1 MLLRQNLRSNGGYF
15 RAHVSKQKGG
25 AFMFGYIGQI
35 LRVDL
40 TSGKASKEALKED
53 DCKMFLGGSGLA
65 TKYLFD
71 EVPKGADPLGPDN
84 KLIFMTGPLT
94 GTESPSAGRYCVV
107 TKSPL
112 TGLWGEGNSGG
123 SWGVY
128 LKNSGFDGIIFEG
141 TSPKPVYLVIDDGKA
156 ELRDAKHLW
165 GKGVGETYRLI
176 RGELGEDFNVAC
188 IGIAGENL
196 VRYAG
201 IFNDVHR
208 PAGRCG
214 VGTVMGS
221 KRLKAVAARGTQEIK
236 IANKDAFSQ
245 ISKRNYDLV
254 NESLLKITLET
265 YGTAMVTD
273 LVNVRGGF
281 PTRNWQT
288 GVVPDIDKI
297 SGITLESTV
306 LVDRKHC
313 YACPISCCRVS
324 VVKSGPYACKGE
336 GPEFESIG
344 SFGAMCALESLEAV
358 TLAHNLCDDY
368 GLDVI
373 STGSTIAFTI
383 ECYEKGILT
392 KADTD
397 GLELKFG
404 DPDVVIQL
412 IHKIAKREGIGDL
425 LAEGTKRVAAKL
437 DKGAERFA
445 MHVKGLELPAYD
457 PRAAKICG
465 LAFATAN
472 RGGDHIT
479 AYVEGPAFV
488 DIPFLCV
495 EDSRIEDWIVEN
507 PAEAKVVKDLEDA
520 LTVFD
525 CVGTCKFMGMAL
537 ATEDWVDMI
546 ANCIGWEFSVSDF
559 RKVGERVYNLARA
572 FNVRDGLTRADDTLP
587 KRLLEEPLPE
597 GAAEGHMVKQ
607 LDQSLDAYYDFRGW
621 DKKTGKPTPEKLK
634 ELDLDYV
641 IDKI

>member
-1 MLLRQNLRSNGGYF
+1 
-15 RAHVSKQKGG
+15 
-25 AFMFGYIGQI
+25 MFGYMGKI

-40 TSGKASKEALKED
+40 TSGNITEESLKEN

-71 EVPKGADPLGPDN
+71 EVPGGTDPLGPEN
-84 KLIFMTGPLT
+84 ELIFMTGPLT

-112 TGLWGEGNSGG
+112 TGFWGEANSGG
-123 SWGVY
+123 NWGVY
-128 LKNSGFDGIIFEG
+128 LKISGFDGIIFKG
-141 TSPKPVYLVIDDGKA
+141 ISPKPVYLVIDDGKA

-165 GKGVGETYRLI
+165 GKGVSETDRLI
-176 RGELGEDFNVAC
+176 KGELGEDCDVAA

-196 VRYAG
+196 VRYAA
-201 IFNDVHR
+201 IINDVHR
-208 PAGRCG
+208 AAGRCG

-236 IANKDAFSQ
+236 IANKDAFSE

-254 NESLLKITLET
+254 NESMLKITLET

-288 GVVPDIDKI
+288 GVFPDIDKI
-297 SGITLESTV
+297 SGITLESTL

-336 GPEFESIG
+336 GPEFETIG
-344 SFGAMCALESLEAV
+344 AFGAMCALENLEAI

-368 GLDVI
+368 GLDVV
-373 STGSTIAFTI
+373 SGGSTIAFAI
-383 ECYEKGILT
+383 ECCEKGILT

-404 DPDVVIQL
+404 DADVVIQL

-437 DKGAERFA
+437 DKGTEKFA
-445 MHVKGLELPAYD
+445 MNVKGLELPAYD

-465 LAFATAN
+465 LAFVTAN

-479 AYVEGPAFV
+479 AYIEGPAFT

-495 EDSRIEDWIVEN
+495 EESKIEDTLVEN

-537 ATEDWVDMI
+537 AAEDWVDMI
-546 ANCIGWEFSVSDF
+546 ANCVGWDFGVSDF
-559 RKVGERVYNLARA
+559 RKAGERVYNLARA
-572 FNVRDGLTRADDTLP
+572 FNVREGLTRADDTLP

-597 GAAEGHMVKQ
+597 GAAEGHKVEK
-607 LDQSLDAYYDFRGW
+607 LDQMLDAYYEFRGW

-634 ELDLDYV
+634 ELGLDYV
-641 IDKI
+641 VDKM

>member
-1 MLLRQNLRSNGGYF
+1 
-15 RAHVSKQKGG
+15 
-25 AFMFGYIGQI
+25 MFGYMGKI

-40 TSGKASKEALKED
+40 TSGNITEESLKEN
-53 DCKMFLGGSGLA
+53 DCRMFLGGSGLA

-71 EVPKGADPLGPDN
+71 EVPKGADPLGPEN
-84 KLIFMTGPLT
+84 ELIFMAGPLT

-112 TGLWGEGNSGG
+112 TGFWGEANSGG
-123 SWGVY
+123 NWGVY
-128 LKNSGFDGIIFEG
+128 LKISGFDGIIFKG
-141 TSPKPVYLVIDDGKA
+141 ISPKPVYLVIDDGKA

-165 GKGVGETYRLI
+165 GKGVSETDRLI
-176 RGELGEDFNVAC
+176 KEELGEDCDVAV

-196 VRYAG
+196 VRYAA
-201 IFNDVHR
+201 IINDVHR
-208 PAGRCG
+208 AAGRCG
-214 VGTVMGS
+214 VGMVMGS
-221 KRLKAVAARGTQEIK
+221 KRLKAVAARGTQEIR
-236 IANKDAFSQ
+236 IANKDAFSE

-254 NESLLKITLET
+254 NESMLKITLET

-288 GVVPDIDKI
+288 GVFPDIDKI
-297 SGITLESTV
+297 SGITLESTL

-324 VVKSGPYACKGE
+324 VVRSGPYACKGE
-336 GPEFESIG
+336 GPEFETIG
-344 SFGAMCALESLEAV
+344 AFGAMCALENLEAI

-368 GLDVI
+368 GLDVV
-373 STGSTIAFTI
+373 SAGSTIAFAI

-404 DPDVVIQL
+404 DADVVIQL

-437 DKGAERFA
+437 DKGAEKFA
-445 MHVKGLELPAYD
+445 MNVKGLELPAYD

-465 LAFATAN
+465 LAFVTAN

-479 AYVEGPAFV
+479 AYIEGPAFT

-495 EDSRIEDWIVEN
+495 EESKIEDTLVEN

-537 ATEDWVDMI
+537 AAEDWVDMI
-546 ANCIGWEFSVSDF
+546 ANCVGWDFGVSDF
-559 RKVGERVYNLARA
+559 RKAGERVYNLARA
-572 FNVRDGLTRADDTLP
+572 FNVREGLTRADDTLP

-597 GAAEGHMVKQ
+597 GAAEGHKVEK
-607 LDQSLDAYYDFRGW
+607 LDQMLDAYYEFRGW

-634 ELDLDYV
+634 ELGLDYV
-641 IDKI
+641 VDKM

>member
-1 MLLRQNLRSNGGYF
+1 
-15 RAHVSKQKGG
+15 
-25 AFMFGYIGQI
+25 MFGYMGQI

-40 TSGKASKEALKED
+40 TNGKVSEEALKED

-71 EVPKGADPLGPDN
+71 EVSKGTDPLGPDN

-141 TSPKPVYLVIDDGKA
+141 ISPKPVYLVIDDGKV
-156 ELRDAKHLW
+156 ELIDARHLW
-165 GKGVGETYRLI
+165 GKGVSETYRLI
-176 RGELGEDFNVAC
+176 REELGEDFNVAC

-297 SGITLESTV
+297 SGITLESTL

-313 YACPISCCRVS
+313 YACPISCGRVS

-336 GPEFESIG
+336 GPEFETIG
-344 SFGAMCALESLEAV
+344 AFGAMCALENLEAV

-373 STGSTIAFTI
+373 STGSTIAFAI

-404 DPDVVIQL
+404 EADVVLGL

-437 DKGAERFA
+437 NKGAERFA
-445 MHVKGLELPAYD
+445 MNVKGLELPAYD

-495 EDSRIEDWIVEN
+495 EDSRIEDWIMEN

-546 ANCIGWEFSVSDF
+546 ANCVGWEFSVSDF
-559 RKVGERVYNLARA
+559 RKAGERVYNLARA
-572 FNVRDGLTRADDTLP
+572 FSVRDGLTRADDTLP

-597 GAAEGHMVKQ
+597 GAAQGHMVKK
-607 LDQSLDAYYDFRGW
+607 LDQSLDAYYEFRGW
-621 DKKTGKPTPEKLK
+621 DKRTGKPTPEKLK
-634 ELDLDYV
+634 DLNLDYV
-641 IDKI
+641 IDKM

>member
-1 MLLRQNLRSNGGYF
+1 MLSRQNLKSEKDQFRSTCEQ
-15 RAHVSKQKGG
+15 KKGG
-25 AFMFGYIGQI
+25 ANMFGYMGQI

-40 TSGKASKEALKED
+40 TNGKVSEEALKED

-71 EVPKGADPLGPDN
+71 EVSKGTDPLGPHN

-141 TSPKPVYLVIDDGKA
+141 ISPKPVYLLIDDGKA
-156 ELRDAKHLW
+156 ELRDARHLW

-176 RGELGEDFNVAC
+176 REGLGEDFNVAC

-297 SGITLESTV
+297 SGITLESTL

-313 YACPISCCRVS
+313 YACPISCGRVS

-336 GPEFESIG
+336 GPEYETIG
-344 SFGAMCALESLEAV
+344 AFGAMCALENLEAV

-368 GLDVI
+368 GLDVV
-373 STGSTIAFTI
+373 STGSTIAFAI

-397 GLELKFG
+397 GLEMKFG
-404 DPDVVIQL
+404 EPDVVIQL

-495 EDSRIEDWIVEN
+495 EDSKIEDWIVEN

-546 ANCIGWEFSVSDF
+546 ANCVGWEFSVNDF
-559 RKVGERVYNLARA
+559 RKAGERVYNLARA

-597 GAAEGHMVKQ
+597 GAAQGHKVEK
-607 LDQSLDAYYDFRGW
+607 LDQSLDAYYEFRGW

-634 ELDLDYV
+634 DLNLDYV

>member
-1 MLLRQNLRSNGGYF
+1 
-15 RAHVSKQKGG
+15 
-25 AFMFGYIGQI
+25 MFGYMGKI

-40 TSGKASKEALKED
+40 TSGEVSEESLTED
-53 DCKMFLGGSGLA
+53 YCRMFLGGSGLA

-71 EVPKGADPLGPDN
+71 EVHKGVDPLGPDN
-84 KLIFMTGPLT
+84 ELIFMTGPLT

-112 TGLWGEGNSGG
+112 TGFWGEANSGG

-128 LKNSGFDGIIFEG
+128 LKNSGFDGIIFKG
-141 TSPKPVYLVIDDGKA
+141 ISPKPVYLVIDDGQAK
-156 ELRDAKHLW
+156 LRDAKHLW
-165 GKGVGETYRLI
+165 GKGVSETDRLI
-176 RGELGEDFNVAC
+176 KEELGEDYNVAA

-201 IFNDVHR
+201 IINDVHR
-208 PAGRCG
+208 AAGRCG
-214 VGTVMGS
+214 VGMVMGS
-221 KRLKAVAARGTQEIK
+221 KRLKAIAARGTQEIK
-236 IANKDAFSQ
+236 IANKDVFSE

-254 NESLLKITLET
+254 NESMLKITLET
-265 YGTAMVTD
+265 YGTAMTTD
-273 LVNVRGGF
+273 LINVRGGF

-288 GVVPDIDKI
+288 GVFPDIEKI
-297 SGITLESTV
+297 SGITLESTL

-324 VVKSGPYACKGE
+324 VVRSGPYACKGE

-344 SFGAMCALESLEAV
+344 AFGAMCALENLEAV

-373 STGSTIAFTI
+373 STGSTIAFAI
-383 ECYEKGILT
+383 ECYEKGIMT
-392 KADTD
+392 KADTA

-404 DPDVVIQL
+404 DADVVIQL
-412 IHKIAKREGIGDL
+412 IHKIAKREGIGNL

-479 AYVEGPAFV
+479 AYIEGPAFI

-495 EDSRIEDWIVEN
+495 ENSRIENSMIEN

-525 CVGTCKFMGMAL
+525 CAGTCKFMGMAL
-537 ATEDWVDMI
+537 ATEDWVNMI
-546 ANCIGWEFSVSDF
+546 ANCVGWKFSVNDF

-572 FNVRDGLTRADDTLP
+572 FNVREGLTRADDTLP

-597 GAAEGHMVKQ
+597 GAAQGHTVKK
-607 LDQSLDAYYDFRGW
+607 LEQSLDAYYDFRGW

-634 ELDLDYV
+634 DLNLDYV
-641 IDKI
+641 INKI

>member
-1 MLLRQNLRSNGGYF
+1 
-15 RAHVSKQKGG
+15 
-25 AFMFGYIGQI
+25 MFGYMGKV

-40 TSGKASKEALKED
+40 TDGKVSEENLNEED
-53 DCKMFLGGSGLA
+53 CRMFLGGSGLA

-71 EVPKGADPLGPDN
+71 EVVEGADPLGPDN
-84 KLIFMTGPLT
+84 ELIFMTGPLT

-112 TGLWGEGNSGG
+112 TGLWGEANSGG

-128 LKNSGFDGIIFEG
+128 LKNSGFDGVIFKG
-141 TSPKPVYLVIDDGKA
+141 ISRKPVYLVIDDGKA
-156 ELRDAKHLW
+156 ELRDAGHLW
-165 GKGVGETYRLI
+165 GKGVSETDKLI
-176 RGELGEDFNVAC
+176 KEGVGDDCNVAA

-201 IFNDVHR
+201 IVNDVHR
-208 PAGRCG
+208 AAGRCG
-214 VGTVMGS
+214 VGMVMGS
-221 KRLKAVAARGTQEIK
+221 KRLKAVVARGTQEIK
-236 IANKDAFSQ
+236 IANNDAFSE
-245 ISKRNYDLV
+245 ISRRNYDLV
-254 NESLLKITLET
+254 NESMLKITFET
-265 YGTAMVTD
+265 YGTAMVAD
-273 LVNVRGGF
+273 LINVRGGF

-288 GVVPDIDKI
+288 GVFPDIDKV
-297 SGITLESTV
+297 SGIALESTL

-324 VVKSGPYACKGE
+324 VVRSGPYACKGE
-336 GPEFESIG
+336 GPEFETVG
-344 SFGAMCALESLEAV
+344 AFGAMCGLENLEAI

-373 STGSTIAFTI
+373 SAGSTIAFAI

-392 KADTD
+392 RADTD

-404 DPDVVIQL
+404 DADVVIAL
-412 IHKIAKREGIGDL
+412 IHKIARREGIGDL
-425 LAEGTKRVAAKL
+425 LGEGTKRMAARL
-437 DKGAERFA
+437 DKGAETFA
-445 MHVKGLELPAYD
+445 MNVKGLELPAYD

-479 AYVEGPAFV
+479 AYIEGPAFI

-495 EDSRIEDWIVEN
+495 EESKIEDALVEN

-537 ATEDWVDMI
+537 ATEDWAGMI
-546 ANCIGWEFSVSDF
+546 ANCTGWEFGVGDF

-572 FNVRDGLTRADDTLP
+572 FNVREGLTRADDTLP
-587 KRLLEEPLPE
+587 RRLLEEPLPE
-597 GAAEGHMVKQ
+597 GPAEGHRVEK
-607 LDQSLDAYYDFRGW
+607 LDQMLDAYYGFRGW
-621 DKKTGKPTPEKLK
+621 DKRTGKPTPEKLR
-634 ELDLDYV
+634 ELGLDYV
-641 IDKI
+641 VDSIQG

>member
-1 MLLRQNLRSNGGYF
+1 
-15 RAHVSKQKGG
+15 
-25 AFMFGYIGQI
+25 MFGYMGRI

-40 TSGKASKEALKED
+40 TNGRISEQNLKEEE
-53 DCKMFLGGSGLA
+53 CKMFLGGSGLA

-84 KLIFMTGPLT
+84 ELIFMTGPLT

-112 TGLWGEGNSGG
+112 TGFWGEANSGG

-128 LKNSGFDGIIFEG
+128 LKNSGFDGIVFRGI
-141 TSPKPVYLVIDDGKA
+141 SPKPVYLVIDDRKA
-156 ELRDAKHLW
+156 ELRDANNLW
-165 GKGVGETYRLI
+165 GRGVSETDRLI
-176 RGELGEDFNVAC
+176 KEELGEEFNVAC

-196 VRYAG
+196 VRYAA
-201 IFNDVHR
+201 IINDIHR
-208 PAGRCG
+208 AAGRCG
-214 VGTVMGS
+214 VGMVMGS
-221 KRLKAVAARGTQEIK
+221 KRLKAVAAGGTQGIK
-236 IANKDAFSQ
+236 IANKDVFDET
-245 ISKRNYDLV
+245 SKRNYDLV
-254 NESLLKITLET
+254 NESMLKITLET
-265 YGTAMVTD
+265 YGTAMATD
-273 LVNVRGGF
+273 LINVRGGF

-288 GVVPDIDKI
+288 GVFPDIEKI
-297 SGITLESTV
+297 SGITLESTL

-336 GPEFESIG
+336 GPEYETIG
-344 SFGAMCALESLEAV
+344 AFGAMCALENLEAV

-373 STGSTIAFTI
+373 STGSTIAFAM
-383 ECYEKGILT
+383 ECHEKGILT

-404 DPDVVIQL
+404 DADIVIQL
-412 IHKIAKREGIGDL
+412 IHRIAKREGIGDL

-479 AYVEGPAFV
+479 AYIEGPAFI

-495 EDSRIEDWIVEN
+495 EDSRIEDSMVEN

-537 ATEDWVDMI
+537 AAEDWVDMI
-546 ANCIGWEFSVSDF
+546 ADCVGWEFSVNDF
-559 RKVGERVYNLARA
+559 RRAGERVYNLARA
-572 FNVRDGLTRADDTLP
+572 FSVRDGLTRADDTLP
-587 KRLLEEPLPE
+587 RRLLEEPLPE
-597 GAAEGHMVKQ
+597 GAAEGHKIEK
-607 LDQSLDAYYDFRGW
+607 LDQSLDAYYGFRGW
-621 DKKTGKPTPEKLK
+621 DKKTGRPTPEKLR
-634 ELDLDYV
+634 ELNLDYV
-641 IDKI
+641 IDET

>member
-1 MLLRQNLRSNGGYF
+1 
-15 RAHVSKQKGG
+15 
-25 AFMFGYIGQI
+25 MFGYMGKI

-40 TSGKASKEALKED
+40 TNGKVSEEAIRED
-53 DCKMFLGGSGLA
+53 DCKLFLGGSGLA
-65 TKYLFD
+65 TRYLFD
-71 EVPKGADPLGPDN
+71 EVPKGADPLGPEN
-84 KLIFMTGPLT
+84 ELIFMTGPLT

-112 TGLWGEGNSGG
+112 TGFWAEANSGG

-128 LKNSGFDGIIFEG
+128 LKSSGFDGIIVSG
-141 TSPKPVYLVIDDGKA
+141 ISPEPVYLVIDDGKA

-165 GKGVGETYRLI
+165 GKGVTETDRLI
-176 RGELGEDFNVAC
+176 KEELDEDFNVAC

-196 VRYAG
+196 VRYAA
-201 IFNDVHR
+201 IINDVHR
-208 PAGRCG
+208 AAGRCG
-214 VGTVMGS
+214 VGMVMGS

-236 IANKDAFSQ
+236 IADQDAFTE
-245 ISKRNYDLV
+245 ISRRNYDLV
-254 NESLLKITLET
+254 NESMLKITLET
-265 YGTAMVTD
+265 YGTAMTTD

-288 GVVPDIDKI
+288 GVFPDIDKI
-297 SGITLESTV
+297 SGITLEGTL

-313 YACPISCCRVS
+313 YACPISCGRVS
-324 VVKSGPYACKGE
+324 VVRGGKYACKGE
-336 GPEFESIG
+336 GPEFETIG
-344 SFGAMCALESLEAV
+344 TFGAMCALEDLEPV

-373 STGSTIAFTI
+373 STGSTIAFAT

-392 KADTD
+392 KADTG
-397 GLELKFG
+397 GLELRFG
-404 DPDVVIQL
+404 DPDPVIEL
-412 IHKIAKREGIGDL
+412 IHMIAKREGIGDL

-437 DKGAERFA
+437 DRGAESFA

-457 PRAAKICG
+457 PRASKICG

-479 AYVEGPAFV
+479 AYVEGPAFI
-488 DIPFLCV
+488 DIPFMCV
-495 EDSRIEDWIVEN
+495 EDSRIEDSMVEN

-525 CVGTCKFMGMAL
+525 CMGTCKFMGMAL
-537 ATEDWVDMI
+537 STEDWAAMI
-546 ANCIGWEFSVSDF
+546 ADCVGWEFGADDF

-572 FNVRDGLTRADDTLP
+572 FSVRDGLTRADDTLP

-597 GAAEGHMVKQ
+597 GAAAGHRVEK
-607 LDQSLDAYYDFRGW
+607 LDETLDAYYQFRGW
-621 DKKTGKPTPEKLK
+621 DKKTGKPTLEKLR
-634 ELDLDYV
+634 ELNLDYA
-641 IDKI
+641 IDQI

>member
-1 MLLRQNLRSNGGYF
+1 
-15 RAHVSKQKGG
+15 
-25 AFMFGYIGQI
+25 MFGYMGRI

-40 TSGKASKEALKED
+40 TNGRISEQNLREEE
-53 DCKMFLGGSGLA
+53 CKMFLGGSGLA

-84 KLIFMTGPLT
+84 ELIFMTGPLT

-112 TGLWGEGNSGG
+112 TGFWGEANSGG

-128 LKNSGFDGIIFEG
+128 LKNSGFDGIVFRGI
-141 TSPKPVYLVIDDGKA
+141 SPKPVYLVIDDGKA
-156 ELRDAKHLW
+156 ELRDANNLW
-165 GKGVGETYRLI
+165 GRGVSETDRLI
-176 RGELGEDFNVAC
+176 KEELGEEFNVAC

-196 VRYAG
+196 VRYAA
-201 IFNDVHR
+201 IINDIHR
-208 PAGRCG
+208 AAGRCG
-214 VGTVMGS
+214 VGMVMGS
-221 KRLKAVAARGTQEIK
+221 KRLKAVAAGGTQEIK
-236 IANKDAFSQ
+236 IANKDVFNET
-245 ISKRNYDLV
+245 SKRNYDLV
-254 NESLLKITLET
+254 NESMLKITLET
-265 YGTAMVTD
+265 YGTAMATD
-273 LVNVRGGF
+273 LINVRGGF

-288 GVVPDIDKI
+288 GVFPDIEKI
-297 SGITLESTV
+297 SGITLESTL

-336 GPEFESIG
+336 GPEYETIG
-344 SFGAMCALESLEAV
+344 AFGAMCALENLEAV

-373 STGSTIAFTI
+373 STGSTIAFAM
-383 ECYEKGILT
+383 ECHEKGILT

-404 DPDVVIQL
+404 DADIVIQL
-412 IHKIAKREGIGDL
+412 IHRIAKREGIGDL

-479 AYVEGPAFV
+479 AYIEGPAFI

-495 EDSRIEDWIVEN
+495 EDSRIEDSMVEN

-537 ATEDWVDMI
+537 AAEDWVDMI
-546 ANCIGWEFSVSDF
+546 ADCVGWEFSVNDF
-559 RKVGERVYNLARA
+559 RRAGERVYNLARA
-572 FNVRDGLTRADDTLP
+572 FSVRDGLTRADDTLP
-587 KRLLEEPLPE
+587 RRLLEEPLPE
-597 GAAEGHMVKQ
+597 GAAEGHKVEK
-607 LDQSLDAYYDFRGW
+607 LDQSLDAYYGFRGW
-621 DKKTGKPTPEKLK
+621 DKKTGRPTPEKLK
-634 ELDLDYV
+634 ELNLDYV
-641 IDKI
+641 IDETQG

>member
-1 MLLRQNLRSNGGYF
+1 
-15 RAHVSKQKGG
+15 
-25 AFMFGYIGQI
+25 MFGYMGQI

-40 TSGKASKEALKED
+40 THGKISEEALRGD

-65 TKYLFD
+65 TKHLFD
-71 EVPKGADPLGPDN
+71 EVAEGADPLGPDN

-112 TGLWGEGNSGG
+112 TGFWGEGNSGG

-141 TSPKPVYLVIDDGKA
+141 ISTKPVYLVIDDGKA
-156 ELRDAKHLW
+156 ELRDAEHLW
-165 GKGVGETYRLI
+165 GKGVGETSRLI
-176 RGELGEDFNVAC
+176 KEELGEDFNVAC
-188 IGIAGENL
+188 IGIAGENS

-297 SGITLESTV
+297 SGVTLESTL

-344 SFGAMCALESLEAV
+344 AFGAMCALGNLEAV

-368 GLDVI
+368 GLDVV
-373 STGSTIAFTI
+373 STGSTIAFAI

-397 GLELKFG
+397 GLDLKFG
-404 DPDVVIQL
+404 DADVVIQL

-425 LAEGTKRVAAKL
+425 LADGTKRVAAKL
-437 DKGAERFA
+437 GKGTERFA

-525 CVGTCKFMGMAL
+525 CAGTCKFMGMAL
-537 ATEDWVDMI
+537 ATQDWVDMI
-546 ANCIGWEFSVSDF
+546 VNCVGREFSVSDF
-559 RKVGERVYNLARA
+559 RKIGERVYNLARA
-572 FNVRDGLTRADDTLP
+572 FNVRDGLTRADDDLP

-597 GAAEGHMVKQ
+597 GAAEGHTVKK
-607 LDQSLDAYYDFRGW
+607 LDQSLDAYYGFRGW

-634 ELDLDYV
+634 ELNLDYV

>member
-1 MLLRQNLRSNGGYF
+1 
-15 RAHVSKQKGG
+15 
-25 AFMFGYIGQI
+25 MFGYMGRI

-40 TSGKASKEALKED
+40 TNGKVSEEELRDD
-53 DCKMFLGGSGLA
+53 DCKLFLGGSGLA
-65 TKYLFD
+65 TKYLYD
-71 EVPKGADPLGPDN
+71 EVPRGAEPLGEEN
-84 KLIFMTGPLT
+84 ALIFMTGPLT

-112 TGLWGEGNSGG
+112 TGFWAEANSGG

-128 LKNSGFDGIIFEG
+128 LKNAGFDGIIFQG
-141 TSPKPVYLVIDDGKA
+141 ISPRPVYLVVDDGKA
-156 ELRDAKHLW
+156 DLRDAGELW
-165 GKGVGETYRLI
+165 GKGVSETDRMI
-176 RGELGEDFNVAC
+176 KEELGEDFNVAC

-196 VRYAG
+196 VKYAA
-201 IFNDVHR
+201 IINDVHR
-208 PAGRCG
+208 AAGRCG
-214 VGTVMGS
+214 VGAVMGS
-221 KRLKAVAARGTQEIK
+221 KRLKAVVAGGTQEIK
-236 IANKDAFSQ
+236 IANKDAFSE
-245 ISKRNYDLV
+245 ISRRNYDLV
-254 NESLLKITLET
+254 NESMLKITLET
-265 YGTAMVTD
+265 YGTAMTTD

-288 GVVPDIDKI
+288 GVFPDIDKI
-297 SGITLESTV
+297 SGITLESTL

-324 VVKSGPYACKGE
+324 VVRSGPYACKGE
-336 GPEFESIG
+336 GPEFETIG
-344 SFGAMCALESLEAV
+344 AFGAMCALENLEAV

-373 STGSTIAFTI
+373 STGSTIAFAT
-383 ECYEKGILT
+383 ECYERGILT
-392 KADTD
+392 GADTD

-404 DPDVVIQL
+404 DPDPVIEM
-412 IHKIAKREGIGDL
+412 IHRIAKREGIGDL
-425 LAEGTKRVAAKL
+425 LAEGTRRVAARL

-479 AYVEGPAFV
+479 AYVEGPAFI
-488 DIPFLCV
+488 DIPFMCV
-495 EDSRIEDWIVEN
+495 EDSRIEDSMVEE

-537 ATEDWVDMI
+537 STEDWVDMI
-546 ANCIGWEFSVSDF
+546 SNCVGWDFSVNDF
-559 RKVGERVYNLARA
+559 RKAGERVYNLARA
-572 FNVRDGLTRADDTLP
+572 FSVRDGLTRADDTLP
-587 KRLLEEPLPE
+587 ERLLEEPLPE
-597 GAAEGHMVKQ
+597 GPAAGEKVEK
-607 LDQSLDAYYDFRGW
+607 LDEMLDAYYDFRGW
-621 DKKTGKPTPEKLK
+621 DRKTGKPTSAKLI
-634 ELDLDYV
+634 ELKLDHV

>member
-1 MLLRQNLRSNGGYF
+1 
-15 RAHVSKQKGG
+15 
-25 AFMFGYIGQI
+25 MFGYMGQI

-40 TSGKASKEALKED
+40 TTGKISAEALKEND
-53 DCKMFLGGSGLA
+53 RKMFLGGSGLA

-71 EVPKGADPLGPDN
+71 EVSKGTDPLGPHN

-141 TSPKPVYLVIDDGKA
+141 ISPKPVHLVIDDGKA

-176 RGELGEDFNVAC
+176 REELSEDFNVAC

-201 IFNDVHR
+201 IFNDIHR

-221 KRLKAVAARGTQEIK
+221 KHLKAVAASGTQEIK

-265 YGTAMVTD
+265 YGTSMVTD

-297 SGITLESTV
+297 SGITLESTL

-313 YACPISCCRVS
+313 YACPISCGRVS
-324 VVKSGPYACKGE
+324 VVKGGPYACKGE
-336 GPEFESIG
+336 GPEFETIG
-344 SFGAMCALESLEAV
+344 AFGAMCALENLEAV
-358 TLAHNLCDDY
+358 TFAHNLCDDY
-368 GLDVI
+368 GLDVV
-373 STGSTIAFTI
+373 STGSTIAFAM

-392 KADTD
+392 KADTG

-404 DPDVVIQL
+404 EPDVVIQL

-445 MHVKGLELPAYD
+445 MHVKGMELPAYD

-479 AYVEGPAFV
+479 AYIEGPAFV
-488 DIPFLCV
+488 DTPFLCV
-495 EDSRIEDWIVEN
+495 EDSKIEDWIVEN

-537 ATEDWVDMI
+537 AAEDWADMI
-546 ANCIGWEFSVSDF
+546 ANCVGWEFSVSDF
-559 RKVGERVYNLARA
+559 RKAGERVYNLARA

-597 GAAEGHMVKQ
+597 GAAKGHMVKK
-607 LDQSLDAYYDFRGW
+607 LDQSLDAYYEFRGW

-634 ELDLDYV
+634 DLDLNYV

>member
-1 MLLRQNLRSNGGYF
+1 
-15 RAHVSKQKGG
+15 
-25 AFMFGYIGQI
+25 MFGYMGQI

-40 TSGKASKEALKED
+40 TNGKVSEEALRED

-65 TKYLFD
+65 TKHLFD
-71 EVPKGADPLGPDN
+71 EVPEGADPLGPDN

-112 TGLWGEGNSGG
+112 TGFWGEGNSGG

-141 TSPKPVYLVIDDGKA
+141 ISPKPVYLVIDDGKA

-165 GKGVGETYRLI
+165 GKGVGETSRLI
-176 RGELGEDFNVAC
+176 KEELGEDFNVAC

-221 KRLKAVAARGTQEIK
+221 KRLKAVAAGGTQEIK

-265 YGTAMVTD
+265 YGTSMVTD

-297 SGITLESTV
+297 SGVTLESTL

-336 GPEFESIG
+336 GPEYETIG
-344 SFGAMCALESLEAV
+344 AFGAMCALDNLEAV

-368 GLDVI
+368 GLDVV
-373 STGSTIAFTI
+373 STGSTIAFAI
-383 ECYEKGILT
+383 ECYEKGVLT
-392 KADTD
+392 KTDTD

-404 DPDVVIQL
+404 DADVVIQL
-412 IHKIAKREGIGDL
+412 IHKIARREGIGDL
-425 LAEGTKRVAAKL
+425 LADGTKRVAAKL
-437 DKGAERFA
+437 GKGTERFA

-525 CVGTCKFMGMAL
+525 CAGTCKFMGMAL
-537 ATEDWVDMI
+537 ATQDWVDMI
-546 ANCIGWEFSVSDF
+546 VNCLGREFSISDF
-559 RKVGERVYNLARA
+559 RKTGERVYNLARA
-572 FNVRDGLTRADDTLP
+572 FNVRDGLTRADDALP
-587 KRLLEEPLPE
+587 KRLLEDPLPE
-597 GAAEGHMVKQ
+597 GAAEGHTVKK
-607 LDQSLDAYYDFRGW
+607 LDQSLDVYYELRGW

-634 ELDLDYV
+634 ELNLDYV
-641 IDKI
+641 IDKM